1 MARFVAEAA
10 LRPGVTAAETWRVRH
25 RDGTWLHSE
34 TVAANLL
41 EDPNVRGLVLNTRD
55 VSERKELEDQLVHQ
69 AFHDGLTG
77 LANRTRFTER
87 VEQALA
93 TIGP

>member
-1 MARFVAEAA
+1 M
-10 LRPGVTAAETWRVRH
+10 TAAETWRVRH

-55 VSERKELEDQLVHQ
+55 VSDRNELEAQLVHQ
-69 AFHDGLTG
+69 AFHDGLTEG
-77 LANRTRFTER
+77 I
-87 VEQALA
+87 EQAEQA
-93 TIGP
+93 A